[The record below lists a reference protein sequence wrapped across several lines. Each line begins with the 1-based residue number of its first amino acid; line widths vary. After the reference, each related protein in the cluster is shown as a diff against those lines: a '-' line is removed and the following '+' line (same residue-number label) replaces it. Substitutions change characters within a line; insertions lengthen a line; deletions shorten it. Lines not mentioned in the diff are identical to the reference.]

1 MPTQRSFKARVG
13 ILHEKLTRAEQ
24 AADLKAYWRERLAAL
39 KVLLETDGDHR

>member
-1 MPTQRSFKARVG
+1 MPTQRSFKARVS
-13 ILHEKLTRAEQ
+13 ILHEKLTGAEQ